1 MLAKWFLLL
10 WQTTAKL
17 KGDQLLHRI
26 PVIGPGWVDIFNR
39 VAKRNI
45 WMYYSIQVQ
54 TEYHLLTCKKLVMAD
69 VRLLFGADIYV
80 GKRQLRMDNR
90 L

>member
-1 MLAKWFLLL
+1 
-10 WQTTAKL
+10 
-17 KGDQLLHRI
+17 
-26 PVIGPGWVDIFNR
+26 
-39 VAKRNI
+39 
-45 WMYYSIQVQ
+45 MYYTIQVQ
-54 TEYHLLTCKKLVMAD
+54 TEYHLLTCKKLVMAH